1 MRAFWAMVKKEL
13 RSVSREKTI
22 MIAIGI
28 QLFIASFSSVV
39 LVGLLSFY
47 DPEAISAN
55 VRATIRVGVLGDPN
69 SPLYSYLRTRNI
81 RTLFFDDVDRA
92 ERAFELGGVD
102 AIISIPANQTG
113 LTEMK
118 LVLPKSETRSA
129 VILLLLKEPLKQF
142 ENDLRARGGAT
153 LNYTGL
159 SGQPSTTFEFLYTV
173 IVPVLMFFP
182 AFVAG
187 SMAVDS
193 IAEEVEN
200 QTLDTLRAGPVSV
213 NSIFGAKIM
222 AALVLALIQCAAWL
236 GLLRLNQIQIQ
247 NGALVL
253 VVALLIAALNAVGS
267 ALIAVALRD
276 RERAQ
281 FVYSIGLLG
290 TVAVSTLLN
299 LSPIGLVT
307 RLATGDAFTSLT
319 EVLIYSALVLILLF
333 VFFRA
338 TRRLTTV

>member
-1 MRAFWAMVKKEL
+1 MVKKEL

-69 SPLYSYLRTRNI
+69 STLYLYLRTRNI
-81 RTLFFDDVDRA
+81 RTVFFDDVDRA
-92 ERAFELGGVD
+92 ESAFESGGID

-159 SGQPSTTFEFLYTV
+159 GGQPSTTFEFLYTV

-193 IAEEVEN
+193 IAEEMEN

-213 NSIFGAKIM
+213 NSIFGAKIV
-222 AALVLALIQCAAWL
+222 AALVLALIQCVAWL

-247 NGALVL
+247 NGLLVL
-253 VVALLIAALNAVGS
+253 VVALLIAALNAIGS

-281 FVYSIGLLG
+281 FVYSIALLG

-299 LSPIGLVT
+299 LSPIGLLN
-307 RLATGDAFTSLT
+307 RLATGDAFTGLT
-319 EVLIYSALVLILLF
+319 EVLIYGVIVLALLF

-338 TRRLTTV
+338 TRRLTSS

>member
-1 MRAFWAMVKKEL
+1 MTPFWAVVKREL
-13 RSVSREKTI
+13 WTVIRDRTI
-22 MIAIGI
+22 VISILI
-28 QLFIASFSSVV
+28 QFFIASFSSGLFLGMLQLYDVDTILRYSGGAIKIGVV
-39 LVGLLSFY
+39 NPSENQLSVFIADHGMTVVPFATLNQAEAGFY
-47 DPEAISAN
+47 NGEAI
-55 VRATIRVGVLGDPN
+55 
-69 SPLYSYLRTRNI
+69 
-81 RTLFFDDVDRA
+81 
-92 ERAFELGGVD
+92 
-102 AIISIPANQTG
+102 AIIDAPQETDGITVVRIFLPESNTISSIVR
-113 LTEMK
+113 M
-118 LVLPKSETRSA
+118 
-129 VILLLLKEPLKQF
+129 VIQEPLKEY
-142 ENDLRARGGAT
+142 ENYLRIQKGVGIRYTDLQGE
-153 LNYTGL
+153 
-159 SGQPSTTFEFLYTV
+159 PSISFEFIYSVLL
-173 IVPVLMFFP
+173 PMLMFFP

-319 EVLIYSALVLILLF
+319 EVLIYNALVLILLF